1 MLDSGQG
8 NAEQT
13 PVRRRGRFSDADRRR
28 PRRAEDD
35 RDEAS
40 AAQEQPRSGRRRAR
54 DDNDSAAGAGATDSG
69 AIHSAATDGAA
80 TNGAATDGGAAGNSA
95 ARHGDSPGTD
105 AGAGGSGRRSRS
117 SRGARRRAEEPP
129 AGDQPSPELPADT
142 TGEARREAASEA
154 TPVSPDAT
162 SAESGGSD
170 DSGGWL
176 EAALAELDRALS
188 GIGVGASYSAEERP
202 VSEQLP
208 DVSLP
213 EVGMPEVALPE
224 SPLGAERPA
233 DDGCVVVIDI
243 ARDGRRF
250 AGPRAAAV
258 VRSVADLVA
267 DQLPSGARS
276 RFGDSDALVVTRA
289 GWSRGDATGWMH
301 RTLPALL
308 DGFVAAEELPGA
320 QLRVAVHDADG
331 PVGAQ
336 LLQPLT
342 DTRAPWAD
350 LTTSASEER
359 GQKFRAARAER
370 LEHGSRVRR
379 TDAAEDTDHEGDSQ
393 GWPFSGDTQL
403 ADVEELSDDRPSG
416 GRHGSGS
423 AWSGG
428 PARGDAG
435 GRGRRHRADDTE
447 DRAGDARRR
456 TDQTQ
461 NGATGEP
468 QRTLAGTGRAARR
481 RSVESAAEGSAGS
494 GSAGSGSA
502 GNGAAGSWPA
512 GTGSSRS
519 RSASDGAASSDS
531 VTSDSVTNTSATS
544 RSGTSRSGSNGAGTN
559 GAGSNGAAGHNATGD
574 GAASG
579 STSAAAEPE
588 RAESTEGL
596 GIADLLAGALA
607 AYRGI

>member
-1 MLDSGQG
+1 M
-8 NAEQT
+8 
-13 PVRRRGRFSDADRRR
+13 
-28 PRRAEDD
+28 
-35 RDEAS
+35 
-40 AAQEQPRSGRRRAR
+40 
-54 DDNDSAAGAGATDSG
+54 
-69 AIHSAATDGAA
+69 
-80 TNGAATDGGAAGNSA
+80 
-95 ARHGDSPGTD
+95 
-105 AGAGGSGRRSRS
+105 
-117 SRGARRRAEEPP
+117 
-129 AGDQPSPELPADT
+129 
-142 TGEARREAASEA
+142 
-154 TPVSPDAT
+154 
-162 SAESGGSD
+162 
-170 DSGGWL
+170 
-176 EAALAELDRALS
+176 
-188 GIGVGASYSAEERP
+188 
-202 VSEQLP
+202 
-208 DVSLP
+208 
-213 EVGMPEVALPE
+213 
-224 SPLGAERPA
+224 
-233 DDGCVVVIDI
+233 VVIDI

-379 TDAAEDTDHEGDSQ
+379 TEAAEGTDQEGDAQ
-393 GWPFSGDTQL
+393 GWPFSGDTEP
-403 ADVEELSDDRPSG
+403 ADVEELLRDDLPGG
-416 GRHGSGS
+416 GRHGSGR
-423 AWSGG
+423 ARTGG
-428 PARGDAG
+428 PARGDTG

-447 DRAGDARRR
+447 DRAGDAQRR

-468 QRTLAGTGRAARR
+468 QRTLAGSGRAARR
-481 RSVESAAEGSAGS
+481 RSAESAAAGSAGS
-494 GSAGSGSA
+494 GSVASGSAANGSAANGSATGGSTSNRSTSGGRSTAGRSAAQGSAAGGAEVGGSAGHGSTGNGSA

-512 GTGSSRS
+512 APGHP
-519 RSASDGAASSDS
+519 
-531 VTSDSVTNTSATS
+531 
-544 RSGTSRSGSNGAGTN
+544 
-559 GAGSNGAAGHNATGD
+559 AAGRRTTEQRAAT
-574 GAASG
+574 
-579 STSAAAEPE
+579 P
-588 RAESTEGL
+588 
-596 GIADLLAGALA
+596 
-607 AYRGI
+607 